1 LPRLLGLGVMGKQAI
16 AVLCLAAL
24 AARADDVHVVQDQ
37 THYEAA
43 VRDMSTAPYFIL
55 VTIADDGAKKSWTG
69 CTLPRFVESA
79 LDAEHGS
86 ANDDAAVARGQQA
99 MLDARDHVFH
109 FANPKAL
116 ASIPMDAYAP
126 SDLERARAYLHA
138 HGTAALLSSDW
149 DKIDAA
155 NKLNRTALACAI
167 IEKGLAARM
176 SDGTGEVFAEP

>member
-1 LPRLLGLGVMGKQAI
+1 MGKQAI

>member
-1 LPRLLGLGVMGKQAI
+1 MSKHAI
-16 AVLCLAAL
+16 AVLCFLAVAD
-24 AARADDVHVVQDQ
+24 ARAQDIHFVQDQ
-37 THYEAA
+37 AHYEEA
-43 VRDMSTAPYFIL
+43 VRDMSTAPYFVL
-55 VTIADDGAKKSWTG
+55 VTIVDEGAKTSWTG

-99 MLDARDHVFH
+99 MLDAKDHMFH
-109 FANPKAL
+109 FASPRAL

-126 SDLERARAYLHA
+126 ADLERARAYLHA
-138 HGTAALLSSDW
+138 HGTAFLLSSDW
-149 DKIDAA
+149 DKIGAA

-167 IEKGLAARM
+167 IEKGLAAHM